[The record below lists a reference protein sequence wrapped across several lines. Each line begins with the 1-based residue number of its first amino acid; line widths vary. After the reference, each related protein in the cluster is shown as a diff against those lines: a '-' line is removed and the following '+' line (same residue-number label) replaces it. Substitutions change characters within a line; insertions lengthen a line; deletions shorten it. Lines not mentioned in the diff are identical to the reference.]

1 VVPPTSATAPSPD
14 FRAAARR
21 HYVDAAF
28 LLDDSRVP
36 NADHLA
42 GLAAECGLKAILEG
56 WYGAQV
62 LGDFLE
68 WNGERVRSHVNRLW
82 GELSTALAG
91 RTGATLTALLLA
103 SAPFTGWDV
112 ADRYRDGTAVSDQ
125 SARDHVG
132 TAKKV
137 IEILEQAILD
147 GIVP

>member
-1 VVPPTSATAPSPD
+1 MVPPTSAPAPSPD

-21 HYVDAAF
+21 HYLDAAF
-28 LLDDSRVP
+28 LLADNRVP

-56 WYGAQV
+56 WYGAT
-62 LGDFLE
+62 LGPRFLV
-68 WNGERVRSHVNRLW
+68 WNGEKVRSHVNELW
-82 GELSTALAG
+82 GEVATGLAG
-91 RTGATLTALLLA
+91 RAGATLALLLQG

-112 ADRYRDGTAVSDQ
+112 ADRYSDGTAVIDQ

-132 TAKKV
+132 KALEV